1 MTMTFRDLVF
11 QEDVQLV
18 SPLLNAEAEQ
28 SPLRGWLANQSPIMK
43 AWFVIMIVN
52 LGLFLFLL
60 R

>member
-11 QEDVQLV
+11 QEELQLV
-18 SPLLNAEAEQ
+18 SPLLNHEAEQ
-28 SPLRGWLANQSPIMK
+28 SPLRGWLANQSPIIK
-43 AWFVIMIVN
+43 AWFVLMILN